1 MVTCN
6 AANEVAVAA
15 FLEENIGFGDIAT
28 VVEATLGRCASVEPE
43 SIAVVEDA
51 DLQARQLA
59 LELVADT
66 ALEGRA
72 LREG

>member
-1 MVTCN
+1 
-6 AANEVAVAA
+6 VAA
-15 FLEENIGFGDIAT
+15 FLEENIRFGDIAAI
-28 VVEATLGRCASVEPE
+28 VESTLGRSASVEPE

-66 ALEGRA
+66 ALQGRA